1 MNSKL
6 FSSALALSAAL
17 TVGVTPDVDA
27 AGLLKP
33 IQSNLPELTIK
44 EHHVNVVL
52 EHSYAVTSVEQVFHN
67 PNAQA
72 LEAIYSF
79 PLPDHAAVGEFTYWI
94 DGKPV
99 TGEVMKKQQARQI
112 YEQEKQAGREAAL
125 VEQDQYKTFDINVT
139 PVQPNSDVRIK
150 LVYIQPAHVDSG
162 IGRYVYPLEDGGV
175 DDQKNAFWSR
185 TEQVD
190 EQFSFNMTLATGYP
204 VDSIRLPQHSDAAIQ
219 QLNPQQW
226 RVNLGNQVGK
236 PAIQTAHQEDSLAL
250 TPSSDLSDKQSSD
263 MQHPTNTHFPAAN
276 LDKDI
281 VVYWRHREN
290 LPGSVDLLSYKA
302 ADNTPGT
309 FMMTLTPGDDLG
321 ILQGGRDWVFVL
333 DVSGSMQGKYST
345 LIEGV
350 RQGLTK
356 LSPEDRFKV
365 VLFNNRA
372 SDFSQGFQPA
382 TPEIITSLL
391 GQLEQ
396 YQPGSGTDLYSG
408 LSLGLKNIDADRSTA
423 MILVTDGVANVGVTE
438 KKHFLELMEAADIR
452 LFTFVM
458 GNSANRPLL
467 NSMTE
472 ASNGFAI
479 SVSNA
484 DDIVGQLM
492 LATSKMTHEAL
503 RDVQLTI
510 DGGRVTGLTPDQI
523 GSLYRGEQLTVLGHY
538 RTPGPIK
545 LTLSAKVGGQHRHYN
560 TEISLPQ
567 QSLLHPELERIWAF
581 ARIENM
587 QAAMDYLGDSEAANA
602 DTIQAITDLAIQ
614 YDLVTDYTSMLVV
627 RDEVFKQLNIERN
640 NQQRIATEQQARQ
653 QRLLPPTQT
662 PSESQAN
669 HRADSQKPMFNPS
682 QNRASLGGGSGAIG
696 HWGLLLIG
704 VLLLVHFGNQRTRQ
718 SA

>member
-17 TVGVTPDVDA
+17 TFGVTPSVDA

-33 IQSNLPELTIK
+33 IQSNLPDLTIK

-52 EHSYAVTSVEQVFHN
+52 EHSYAVTSIEQVFHN

-99 TGEVMKKQQARQI
+99 TGEVIKKQQAHQI

-125 VEQDQYKTFDINVT
+125 VEQDQYKSFDINVT

-162 IGRYVYPLEDGGV
+162 VGRYVYPLEDGGV

-190 EQFSFNMTLATGYP
+190 EQFSFNMRLTTGYP
-204 VDSIRLPQHSDAAIQ
+204 VDSIRLPQHPEAAIQ

-226 RVNLGNQVGK
+226 RVSLGNQ
-236 PAIQTAHQEDSLAL
+236 AAHPTDSLAL
-250 TPSSDLSDKQSSD
+250 KPNSDLPDEQQSNP
-263 MQHPTNTHFPAAN
+263 QHQPNTGLPAAH

-281 VVYWRHREN
+281 VVYWRHSEN

-302 ADNTPGT
+302 ADNAPGT

-321 ILQGGRDWVFVL
+321 MLQGGRDWVFVL

-350 RQGLTK
+350 RQGLAK
-356 LSPEDRFKV
+356 LSPEDRFKI

-382 TPEIITSLL
+382 TPEVINPLL
-391 GQLEQ
+391 NQLQQ

-438 KKHFLELMEAADIR
+438 KKRFLDLMEAVDIR

-492 LATSKMTHEAL
+492 LATSKMTHQAL
-503 RDVQLTI
+503 RDVQLKI
-510 DGGRVTGLTPDQI
+510 DGGNVTDLTPDQI

-538 RTPGPIK
+538 RTPGPVK
-545 LTLSAKVGGQHRHYN
+545 LTLTAKVGGQSRHYN
-560 TEISLPQ
+560 TEITLPQ

-581 ARIENM
+581 ASIENI
-587 QAAMDYLGDSEAANA
+587 QAAMDYLGESEAANA
-602 DTIQAITDLAIQ
+602 DSIQAITDLAIQ
-614 YDLVTDYTSMLVV
+614 YDLVTEYTSMLVV

-653 QRLLPPTQT
+653 QRLQPSAQT
-662 PSESQAN
+662 AAHPLAN
-669 HRADSQKPMFNPS
+669 SHRADKQKPMFNPS
-682 QNRASLGGGSGAIG
+682 QNRASLGSGSGAIG
-696 HWGLLLIG
+696 HWVLLLIG
-704 VLLLVHFGNQRTRQ
+704 ALLLVHVGNQRKRQ

>member
-17 TVGVTPDVDA
+17 AFGASPSVDA

-33 IQSNLPELTIK
+33 IQSNLPDLTIK

-52 EHSYAVTSVEQVFHN
+52 EHSYAVTSIEQVFHN
-67 PNAQA
+67 PNPQA

-99 TGEVMKKQQARQI
+99 TGEVIKKQQARQI

-125 VEQDQYKTFDINVT
+125 VEQDHYKTFDINVT

-162 IGRYVYPLEDGGV
+162 VGRYVYPLEDGGV
-175 DDQKNAFWSR
+175 DDQKNSFWSR

-190 EQFSFNMTLATGYP
+190 EQFSFNMTLAAGYP
-204 VDSIRLPQHSDAAIQ
+204 IDSIRLPQHSEATIQ
-219 QLNPQQW
+219 QRNPQQW
-226 RVNLGNQVGK
+226 QVSLSNQAAQTIN
-236 PAIQTAHQEDSLAL
+236 PALSA
-250 TPSSDLSDKQSSD
+250 LSDAAEKTQPSV
-263 MQHPTNTHFPAAN
+263 QYQPNTTSLPAAN

-281 VVYWRHREN
+281 VVYWRHSEN
-290 LPGSVDLLSYKA
+290 LPGSVDLLSYK
-302 ADNTPGT
+302 DSNKTPGT
-309 FMMTLTPGDDLG
+309 FMMTLTPGDDLA

-333 DVSGSMQGKYST
+333 DVSGSMQGKYNT

-356 LSPEDRFKV
+356 LRPEDRFKI
-365 VLFNNRA
+365 VLFNDRA

-382 TPEIITSLL
+382 TAEIINPLL
-391 GQLEQ
+391 NQLQ
-396 YQPGSGTDLYSG
+396 HYQPSSGTNLYSG

-423 MILVTDGVANVGVTE
+423 MILVTDGVSNVGVTE
-438 KKHFLELMEAADIR
+438 KKRFLDLMESADIR

-492 LATSKMTHEAL
+492 LATSKMTHQSL
-503 RDVQLTI
+503 RDVQLKI
-510 DGGRVTGLTPDQI
+510 DGGNVTDLTPNHI

-538 RTPGPIK
+538 RTPGPVK
-545 LTLSAKVGGQHRHYN
+545 LTLTAKVGGQTRNYSTN
-560 TEISLPQ
+560 ITLPQ

-581 ARIENM
+581 ASIENM
-587 QAAMDYLGDSEAANA
+587 QAAMDYLGESEEANA
-602 DTIQAITDLAIQ
+602 DNIQAITDLAIQ

-653 QRLLPPTQT
+653 QRLQQPSSQTQGN
-662 PSESQAN
+662 S

-696 HWGLLLIG
+696 HWILLLIG
-704 VLLLVHFGNQRTRQ
+704 ALLWVHVTNQRQRK